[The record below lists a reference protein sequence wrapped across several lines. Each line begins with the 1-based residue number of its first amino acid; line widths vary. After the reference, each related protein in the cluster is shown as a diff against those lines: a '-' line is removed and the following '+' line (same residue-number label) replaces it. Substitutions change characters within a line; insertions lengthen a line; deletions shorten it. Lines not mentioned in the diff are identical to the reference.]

1 MHHADSVITAMSV
14 KALTEFDFLQMEKAI
29 SYLSDIN
36 EELNRLNGDLSLLTQ
51 SAKAETARESVNI
64 FISSVMNKPSN
75 DRNPI
80 LVDFCQSLLTFFK
93 NIRLS
98 STERRHL
105 ITSILPDFRAS
116 KERFTQMVDVAR
128 NKHQIDNF
136 KRQMSGAGF
145 TNITIIKPL
154 DNEGVPVA
162 WNIHA
167 NLGLLAGLLM
177 SLAVQSSEIDHCLTI
192 TNSSARLS
200 CYDQAVGYQDGAA
213 ERVVSKAIILNSAT
227 PANSQT
233 IEKPIA
239 KKVTVTAAQK
249 AYDSVIANS
258 LTMKIIKVITSKR
271 KKVYYYT
278 DTGRVFRKNTD
289 RTVDF
294 KVNDQVK
301 IEKGFLAA
309 QFLRNQN
316 DTKIKVRRN

>member
-1 MHHADSVITAMSV
+1 
-14 KALTEFDFLQMEKAI
+14 ME
-29 SYLSDIN
+29 Y
-36 EELNRLNGDLSLLTQ
+36 T
-51 SAKAETARESVNI
+51 
-64 FISSVMNKPSN
+64 
-75 DRNPI
+75 RN
-80 LVDFCQSLLTFFK
+80 L
-93 NIRLS
+93 
-98 STERRHL
+98 
-105 ITSILPDFRAS
+105 A
-116 KERFTQMVDVAR
+116 
-128 NKHQIDNF
+128 
-136 KRQMSGAGF
+136 
-145 TNITIIKPL
+145 
-154 DNEGVPVA
+154 
-162 WNIHA
+162 
-167 NLGLLAGLLM
+167 LLAGLLM

-227 PANSQT
+227 PPNSQT

-316 DTKIKVRRN
+316 DTKIKVKEIER